1 MFMDTKK
8 QNFIRIAESR
18 TNKIIDMIQLLG
30 NLTNRS
36 FYEYTDEQ
44 INAIFSSIQAELDAQ
59 KKLFDDYNKTKR
71 RFQL

>member
-1 MFMDTKK
+1 MDTKK